1 MTAELSAL
9 FRHNNY
15 DEAYKI
21 AIFEKDAII
30 EKIYNHIFN
39 IHYLQKS
46 GEVEVVWLPST
57 SWDTKYKFEQKNTKI
72 YMYRDFDIVADLYEN
87 YYKTLKKVKTEFGEL
102 SKIKFDDLIEELK
115 KRFSMAMNIS
125 GDFYYISLELK
136 KNHIIK
142 AIVEDITSDNQ
153 EKTFL
158 LDNYNKVLNKILKQ
172 YQGDIISDKHKIQR
186 QKERARQKNK
196 NSFISWAL
204 FNSTWAMINKK
215 LPASNNPKSKR

>member
-1 MTAELSAL
+1 
-9 FRHNNY
+9 
-15 DEAYKI
+15 
-21 AIFEKDAII
+21 
-30 EKIYNHIFN
+30 
-39 IHYLQKS
+39 
-46 GEVEVVWLPST
+46 
-57 SWDTKYKFEQKNTKI
+57 
-72 YMYRDFDIVADLYEN
+72 
-87 YYKTLKKVKTEFGEL
+87 
-102 SKIKFDDLIEELK
+102 
-115 KRFSMAMNIS
+115 MAMNIS

-158 LDNYNKVLNKILKQ
+158 LDNYNKVLNKVLKQ

-204 FNSTWAMINKK
+204 FNSTWAIINKN
-215 LPASNNPKSKR
+215 LPANNNPKSKR